1 MLVILSI
8 FAGLLVVVAGMFLVF
23 FLIESNKHSYTKD
36 ALLSQRAK
44 NKSIEVRMGFMVEK
58 MAPFL
63 DIFPTD
69 PNNAHFLGAPIDY
82 ISFGDDEIVFIE
94 VKTGASRLSKKQ
106 RNIKALVEEG
116 KVRFELVRLKSD

>member
-63 DIFPTD
+63 LLIAATPVAMADLSINLLGILATTALISRFVVD
-69 PNNAHFLGAPIDY
+69 PN
-82 ISFGDDEIVFIE
+82 
-94 VKTGASRLSKKQ
+94 VKRRL
-106 RNIKALVEEG
+106 II
-116 KVRFELVRLKSD
+116 FRLEMMR